1 MNIYSYYSSRMP
13 RVKSS
18 YHIKLY
24 KLWFFFQGEAVVQF
38 LSIRSHFCGY
48 LTIVG
53 WVKCIW
59 FLCVQLLF
67 SLRQKPHSLSAVH
80 GCGHVIA
87 NLSPCCCKLTSKPE
101 NGVQWVVSANSS
113 YASRLV
119 NLTVSKSNHL
129 KVFTRL
135 ILNGVNNNKLYYKH
149 APSLL
154 LSSDIAWWGWN
165 LQNTLSFSFH
175 IATPRF
181 FIAFLF
187 IESYF
192 CPHWK

>member
-1 MNIYSYYSSRMP
+1 MP

-38 LSIRSHFCGY
+38 LSIRSHFRGY

-67 SLRQKPHSLSAVH
+67 SLGQKPHSLFAVH

-87 NLSPCCCKLTSKPE
+87 NLSPCFCKLTSKPE
-101 NGVQWVVSANSS
+101 NGVQWVVSSNSS
-113 YASRLV
+113 YASQLV
-119 NLTVSKSNHL
+119 KSDCFKIKSFKVVFVDLRHNNLCEYCCKCIVWEYL
-129 KVFTRL
+129 IRCKVHY
-135 ILNGVNNNKLYYKH
+135 GC
-149 APSLL
+149 
-154 LSSDIAWWGWN
+154 SSFAI
-165 LQNTLSFSFH
+165 
-175 IATPRF
+175 
-181 FIAFLF
+181 
-187 IESYF
+187 
-192 CPHWK
+192 PHRSII